1 MSDENSWKDTPYH
14 SRTVSIPRSP
24 LKVDRVTPDRS
35 DLASAEEPDGTAT
48 LGDAR
53 ELIFIVR
60 GMLERFWMYQH
71 HEIKLGRFEPIGRQ
85 TNELDLTPYGAAD
98 RGVTRFHARIHI
110 ENNHL
115 FITDMNSTN
124 GTYLGGV
131 KVAVHTPTVLRK
143 GAELML
149 GRLPIQVMYR

>member
-1 MSDENSWKDTPYH
+1 MSDEVMRKLNPY
-14 SRTVSIPRSP
+14 STKTISIPRSSLNLDFITANTSNP
-24 LKVDRVTPDRS
+24 
-35 DLASAEEPDGTAT
+35 ASTDAPHETAT
-48 LGDAR
+48 LGEAR

-60 GMLERFWMYQH
+60 GMFERFVIHQH
-71 HEIKLGRFEPIGRQ
+71 HEIKLGRFEPTARQ
-85 TNELDLTPYGAAD
+85 PNELDLTPYGAAD

-131 KVAVHTPTVLRK
+131 KVAAHTPTVLRK
-143 GAELML
+143 GDELIL
-149 GRLPIQVMYR
+149 GQLPIQVMYR